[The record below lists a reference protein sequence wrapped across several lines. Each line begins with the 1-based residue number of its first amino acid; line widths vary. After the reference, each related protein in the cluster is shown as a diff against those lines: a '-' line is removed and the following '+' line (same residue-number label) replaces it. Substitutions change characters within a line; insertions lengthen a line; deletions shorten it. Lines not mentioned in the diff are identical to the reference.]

1 VRCLN
6 YKGEQVMKRVTSV
19 AFVLILGF
27 IVTMAAACG
36 STSTSPTTISSIAV
50 TGAAP
55 AVGATAQFTAIAT
68 MSNGTTQDVT
78 SLSAWQSSN
87 TGAATVSSS
96 GVVTGVAEGS
106 TTVQAT
112 YLSISGTDAITIPAQ

>member
-1 VRCLN
+1 
-6 YKGEQVMKRVTSV
+6 MKKVTALS
-19 AFVLILGF
+19 FVLILG
-27 IVTMAAACG
+27 IIAAACG
-36 STSTSPTTISSIAV
+36 STTTSPTTVSSIAI
-50 TGAAP
+50 TGIAP

>member
-1 VRCLN
+1 
-6 YKGEQVMKRVTSV
+6 MKVLKKVTARSFV
-19 AFVLILGF
+19 LVFVLIGG
-27 IVTMAAACG
+27 IIAAACG
-36 STSTSPTTISSIAV
+36 STSTSPTTVSSIAI
-50 TGAAP
+50 TGTAP

-96 GVVTGVAEGS
+96 GVVTGVAEGAA
-106 TTVQAT
+106 TVQAT
-112 YLSISGTDAITIPAQ
+112 YLSVTGTDPITIPAQ

>member
-1 VRCLN
+1 
-6 YKGEQVMKRVTSV
+6 MKRVTSV

-50 TGAAP
+50 TGAA
-55 AVGATAQFTAIAT
+55 
-68 MSNGTTQDVT
+68 
-78 SLSAWQSSN
+78 
-87 TGAATVSSS
+87 TVSSS

>member
-1 VRCLN
+1 
-6 YKGEQVMKRVTSV
+6 MKRVTAVSLV
-19 AFVLILGF
+19 VILAV
-27 IVTMAAACG
+27 IAAACG
-36 STSTSPTTISSIAV
+36 STSTSPTTVSSIAV

-55 AVGATAQFTAIAT
+55 AVGATAQFSAIAT

-78 SLSAWQSSN
+78 SLSAWSSSN
-87 TGAATVSSS
+87 SGTATVSSS

-112 YLSISGTDAITIPAQ
+112 YLSVSGTDAITIPAQ

>member
-6 YKGEQVMKRVTSV
+6 FKGEQVMKRVTAV
-19 AFVLILGF
+19 AFVLILS
-27 IVTMAAACG
+27 IIAAACG
-36 STSTSPTTISSIAV
+36 STSTSPTTVSSIAV

-78 SLSAWQSSN
+78 SLSAWASSN
-87 TGAATVSSS
+87 TGAATVSST
-96 GVVTGVAEGS
+96 GVVTGVGEGAA
-106 TTVQAT
+106 TVQAT
-112 YLSISGTDAITIPAQ
+112 YLSVTGTDTITIPAQ